1 MSSLLYTDSLL
12 NTMRQQADPVADT
25 VVEQLY
31 KDGDRSLFAMLGSMP
46 PANGAPLPNNLPPYL
61 ADFFEKTRH
70 LPSWYNKR
78 KVTKAAAFFKKHMPE
93 VLSMLSFISL
103 PYCYAAADGAQVLY
117 LTERIRNNTVK
128 RLSETAQY
136 VYYVMQKDAFEAQ
149 GYGIRSAQLVRLTHA
164 VARYHTLK
172 SGRWNSDWGIPVNQ
186 EDIAGTNL
194 AFSLISLRGLRK
206 INIIPTP
213 DETEAF
219 IHSCN
224 VSAYLLG
231 LAPQLIPANAQEA
244 YQLDR
249 KIAARHFKPSEAG
262 KALTRAL
269 LDSFEETIP
278 DERLRKLIP
287 GYIRY
292 LAGNEVADIIG
303 LPPKE
308 VNPLLLSPLLA
319 VNSLRSLTGFTGS
332 NEQFTGMFLT
342 NLRREN
348 GKAPFKIFFDKTTG

>member
-1 MSSLLYTDSLL
+1 MSSPVYTDSLL
-12 NTMRQQADPVADT
+12 DAMRQQADPVADSVIT
-25 VVEQLY
+25 RLY
-31 KDGDRSLFAMLGSMP
+31 QEGDRSLFAMLGAMP
-46 PANGAPLPNNLPPYL
+46 PANGAPLPDTLPPYL
-61 ADFFEKTRH
+61 TEFFDATAH
-70 LPSWYNKR
+70 LPEWYDKR
-78 KVTKAAAFFKKHMPE
+78 KVSKAAAFFKRNMPDL
-93 VLSMLSFISL
+93 LSMLGFISL

-136 VYYVMQKDAFEAQ
+136 VYYVMQKDAFEPE

-164 VARYHTLK
+164 VARYHTLR
-172 SGRWNSDWGIPVNQ
+172 SGKWNHAWGVPVNQ
-186 EDIAGTNL
+186 EDMAGTNL

-213 DETEAF
+213 DEAEAF

-224 VSAYLLG
+224 VAAFFLG
-231 LAPQLIPANAQEA
+231 LDPALIPGNAQEA

-249 KIAARHFKPSEAG
+249 KIASRHFKPSEAG
-262 KALTRAL
+262 RELTKALL
-269 LDSFEETIP
+269 NSFEETIP
-278 DERLRKLIP
+278 DERLRNLIP

-292 LAGNEVADIIG
+292 LIGNEVADIIG

-308 VNPLLLSPLLA
+308 VNPLLLSPLIA
-319 VNSLRSLTGFTGS
+319 VNSLRTLTGAGGS
-332 NEQFTGMFLT
+332 PDQFTDMFLT

-348 GKAPFKIFFDKTTG
+348 GTTPFKVFFDKSA